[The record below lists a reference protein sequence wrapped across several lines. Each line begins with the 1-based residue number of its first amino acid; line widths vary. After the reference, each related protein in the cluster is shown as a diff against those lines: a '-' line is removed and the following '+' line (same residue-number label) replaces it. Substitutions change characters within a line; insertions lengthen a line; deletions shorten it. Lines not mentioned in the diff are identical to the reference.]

1 MIRLLMWI
9 FLIAILISVGPALC
23 QGVMTGLAEGG
34 KGAAAQVGDAA
45 KDWAKEQVEDAL
57 PDWVKETKSDAKKVL
72 AVAEKIE
79 QANAKHIAYYQHCLA
94 NHAWHE
100 SGGRVDASQCFGL
113 ADVTDQTACFEAGA
127 YQALTQ
133 RYGRAQADDAVQVVI
148 TDCAQYLGMS
158 GGIVKAG
165 GSLFGAATE
174 WIRCYWPQLCTN
186 PELENSTYYTCL
198 HDAAVA
204 RRINTRQCGAYS
216 SDASQ
221 ATKWR
226 MCYEVALDKQ
236 VAGGMGLLDIH
247 ACRDKV
253 TK

>member
-1 MIRLLMWI
+1 MLMRLLMWI

-23 QGVMTGLAEGG
+23 QGVMSGLAEGG
-34 KGAAAQVGDAA
+34 QQVAAEVGGAA

-57 PDWVKETKSDAKKVL
+57 PDWVKETKSDAQKVI

-79 QANAKHIAYYQHCLA
+79 DANAKHIAYYQHCLS
-94 NHAWHE
+94 NRAWHE
-100 SGGRVDASQCFGL
+100 SGGKVDASTCFGL
-113 ADVTDQTACFEAGA
+113 ADATAQTACFEAGV
-127 YQALTQ
+127 YQALSQ

-165 GSLFGAATE
+165 GDLFGAATE
-174 WIRCYWPQLCTN
+174 WIRCYWPALCTN
-186 PELENSTYYTCL
+186 TELENSTYYTCL
-198 HDAAVA
+198 YDAANA
-204 RRINTRQCGAYS
+204 RRIDARQCGAYS
-216 SDASQ
+216 DATA

-236 VAGGMGLLDIH
+236 VVGGQGLTDIQ
-247 ACRDKV
+247 ACRAKV
-253 TK
+253 TN